1 LHTARAPDPA
11 RLCAFNLGIQIV
23 WGAILA
29 VSLQARSAE
38 LGRGNGVGAYAAI
51 AAAGALVATVVQLA
65 AGPSSDR
72 LRRRS
77 GNRFPFY
84 SAGIALA
91 VPSLVWFYLASTYAQ
106 LLAAFLLLEFAMNVA
121 VGPYQAVIPD
131 YVAPEKRG
139 VASSWMAAYQAV
151 GSAAGL
157 IVAGFVHDL
166 RVVAAALIASLATAY
181 AVTLAHLFQLDARSR
196 AAELAVQ
203 HDLLYARE
211 SLPAQ
216 AARAAQAQSARAEE
230 AAQSAQAAP
239 AAQETVVTPSLPL
252 RNSLRGPLGALL
264 LSRGLINLG
273 FYTML
278 GFLLFFVRDSL
289 GISGAATTTQTA
301 LIFLTFTLAAVPGAA
316 LAARPTDRFDK
327 RVAVAVSAAT
337 LSLALAALAC
347 APGLAAA
354 YVAAGFAGA
363 AWGAFVTADWALATA
378 VLPPA
383 SMATAM
389 GIWNVA
395 TTLPQVIAPLVT
407 APLVG
412 AVGIRAAGLG
422 PRAAVVLAL
431 LEIAAGTIA
440 IRRLPRV

>member
-11 RLCAFNLGIQIV
+11 RLCAFNLGIQVV

-51 AAAGALVATVVQLA
+51 AAGGALVATLVQLA
-65 AGPSSDR
+65 AGPASDR
-72 LRRRS
+72 LRQRS
-77 GNRFPFY
+77 GNRLPFY
-84 SAGIALA
+84 SAGLALA
-91 VPSLVWFYLASTYAQ
+91 VPSLAWFYLAATYAQ

-121 VGPYQAVIPD
+121 IGPYQAVIPD

-151 GSAAGL
+151 GNAAGL

-166 RVVAAALIASLATAY
+166 RVVAAALIASLAIAY
-181 AVTLAHLFQLDARSR
+181 AVTLAHLFQLDSRSR
-196 AAELAVQ
+196 G
-203 HDLLYARE
+203 
-211 SLPAQ
+211 
-216 AARAAQAQSARAEE
+216 
-230 AAQSAQAAP
+230 AP
-239 AAQETVVTPSLPL
+239 AAREAVMTPSPPL
-252 RNSLRGPLGALL
+252 RNALRGPLGALL

-273 FYTML
+273 FYTVL

-316 LAARPTDRFDK
+316 VAARPTDRFDK
-327 RVAVAVSAAT
+327 RLAVAVSGASLT
-337 LSLALAALAC
+337 LALAALAW

-389 GIWNVA
+389 GVWNVA
-395 TTLPQVIAPLVT
+395 TTLPQVLAPLVA

-431 LEIAAGTIA
+431 LEIAAGTVA